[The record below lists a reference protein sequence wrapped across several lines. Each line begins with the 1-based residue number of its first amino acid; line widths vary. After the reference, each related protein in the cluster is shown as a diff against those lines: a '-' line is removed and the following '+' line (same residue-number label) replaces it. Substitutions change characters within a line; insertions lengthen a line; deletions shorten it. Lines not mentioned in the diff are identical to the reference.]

1 MGGGLVGVGIGNEG
15 GANLGFWGGVL
26 VAVAVTGLIG
36 GVVEI
41 LVLRRVYGREHL
53 VQLLGTYAV
62 SLVVAGGV
70 RIVFGANYRTVG
82 SPIPGHFD
90 LGGYSSASYS
100 LCMIAAALVI
110 AFGVWAMLYR
120 TNLGPHTPTAVA
132 APHPL

>member
-26 VAVAVTGLIG
+26 VGVAVTGLIG

-53 VQLLGTYAV
+53 VQLLGTYPV

-70 RIVFGANYRTVG
+70 RIVFGANYRTL
-82 SPIPGHFD
+82 PPPLPGPF
-90 LGGYSSASYS
+90 
-100 LCMIAAALVI
+100 
-110 AFGVWAMLYR
+110 
-120 TNLGPHTPTAVA
+120 AVPA
-132 APHPL
+132 YPHPPHPPFIIPTPIVITSPAS